1 MENALTL
8 IVIVLL
14 FVIIIMLFVIIIV
27 WMKPKPGPKPVPT
40 GQTSQTSQTSQTGSQ
55 RPDESNPGIQKET
68 ELIPLDTLPVQ
79 VAEPSITD
87 DQALAI
93 LSDSINDIEESR
105 KKGWE

>member
-40 GQTSQTSQTSQTGSQ
+40 GQTSQTGSQ

-93 LSDSINDIEESR
+93 LSDSVNDIEESR

>member
-27 WMKPKPGPKPVPT
+27 WRNPTGKLPIQPKPEPNPKPTPV
-40 GQTSQTSQTSQTGSQ
+40 S
-55 RPDESNPGIQKET
+55 RE
-68 ELIPLDTLPVQ
+68 TLPVPLP
-79 VAEPSITD
+79 EDPSITNE
-87 DQALAI
+87 QALAI
-93 LSDSINDIEESR
+93 LSDSIRDIEESR

>member
-27 WMKPKPGPKPVPT
+27 WMKSPKPGPKPGPKPKPNPDDPSGIEVT
-40 GQTSQTSQTSQTGSQ
+40 EIHSTDSSQ
-55 RPDESNPGIQKET
+55 PHHKN
-68 ELIPLDTLPVQ
+68 LPVP
-79 VAEPSITD
+79 VEDPSITD
-87 DQALAI
+87 EQALAI
-93 LSDSINDIEESR
+93 LNYSINDIEESR

>member
-27 WMKPKPGPKPVPT
+27 WRNPTGKLPIQPKPEPNPKPTPEPNPKPT
-40 GQTSQTSQTSQTGSQ
+40 PVS
-55 RPDESNPGIQKET
+55 RE
-68 ELIPLDTLPVQ
+68 TLPVPLP
-79 VAEPSITD
+79 EDPSITNE
-87 DQALAI
+87 QALAI
-93 LSDSINDIEESR
+93 FSDSIRDIEESR

>member
-27 WMKPKPGPKPVPT
+27 WMKSRHDQHDPHRSDDSTKKDDST
-40 GQTSQTSQTSQTGSQ
+40 KTNKSS
-55 RPDESNPGIQKET
+55 GI
-68 ELIPLDTLPVQ
+68 ELQQITRENLPV
-79 VAEPSITD
+79 ALPEDPSITD
-87 DQALAI
+87 EQALAI
-93 LSDSINDIEESR
+93 LSYSINDIEESR